1 MSHVILLFHADN
13 KRLNDKL
20 HLFRVYDLG
29 GKEVGRILQWHGNQ
43 KDLHLMRNIFEEGY
57 NSSRETLRMILHG
70 IIYNESAK
78 EILARIPLH
87 ENLMTF

>member
-1 MSHVILLFHADN
+1 MSHVILFFHADN

-20 HLFRVYDLG
+20 HLFRVRSW
-29 GKEVGRILQWHGNQ
+29 GKRWEEYYNGMVI
-43 KDLHLMRNIFEEGY
+43 KDLHLMRNTFEEGY
-57 NSSRETLRMILHG
+57 NSSRKTLRMILHG
-70 IIYNESAK
+70 IIYSESAK